1 MASTTPGSANRSCWP
16 FTIQVGADQFK
27 SSPPSLS
34 RRGPGGPNR
43 RRPSQR
49 TSFQSIKQF
58 LPCTAEGASQTKQ
71 NPERGTDSA
80 SFELLKVSC
89 ANIQLLRH
97 ELLREV
103 GPLPE
108 TSDIATKGNELVF
121 WEWLHAR
128 ISRVSCPKDILR
140 DTSSSDVFLE

>member
-1 MASTTPGSANRSCWP
+1 MKRDAPWHFARTCRAIAFHGSR
-16 FTIQVGADQFK
+16 
-27 SSPPSLS
+27 L
-34 RRGPGGPNR
+34 
-43 RRPSQR
+43 
-49 TSFQSIKQF
+49 SFQRIKQF
-58 LPCTAEGASQTKQ
+58 LPCTAEGASQTNQ

-80 SFELLKVSC
+80 CFELLKVSG

-97 ELLREV
+97 GLLREV

-140 DTSSSDVFLE
+140 DTSSNDVFLE

>member
-1 MASTTPGSANRSCWP
+1 MMSINDRDRTEVDRAVLLRSGNG
-16 FTIQVGADQFK
+16 GARHHGNEAHRTLF
-27 SSPPSLS
+27 
-34 RRGPGGPNR
+34 
-43 RRPSQR
+43 QR
-49 TSFQSIKQF
+49 TKQF
-58 LPCTAEGASQTKQ
+58 LPCTAECASQTEQ

-80 SFELLKVSC
+80 CFELLKVSC

-128 ISRVSCPKDILR
+128 ISRIL
-140 DTSSSDVFLE
+140 SEGHPAGHVKQ